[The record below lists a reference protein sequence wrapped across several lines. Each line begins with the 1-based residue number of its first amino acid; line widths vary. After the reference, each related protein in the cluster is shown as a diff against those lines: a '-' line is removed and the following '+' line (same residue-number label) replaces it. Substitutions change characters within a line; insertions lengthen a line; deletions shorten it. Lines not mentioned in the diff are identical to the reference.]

1 MILTDFNVNIFAQ
14 FITRIKLA
22 EIIAIASG
30 KGGVG
35 KSFFA
40 ANLSMSLNQINI
52 PTLLVDGDLGGANLH
67 NFVGLKAPGKSIY
80 NFIKEKVPIDDII
93 LQTPAGVDF
102 VGGAGDILGMAHINN
117 FEKIKFLNYLKR
129 TNYKYVVLDLGA
141 GTSYNMIDFFNFA
154 EKKLLIMTSE
164 PTSIE
169 NSYGFLKVSI
179 YRNIEKFLIS
189 DKRFENICKRIKSR
203 SFHYQKVDDILADI
217 ATVDVKVKEKVK
229 DIISNYKAGIVLN
242 MLKFKKEL
250 NVFYGFENVSK
261 KYLGISVEKIG
272 FIPYDIN
279 VSESLKRL
287 APYYKTLEDKSFRE
301 FFDDVRDTI
310 FQKL

>member
-1 MILTDFNVNIFAQ
+1 M
-14 FITRIKLA
+14 A
-22 EIIAIASG
+22 EIISIASG

-40 ANLSMSLNQINI
+40 ANLSMSLIQKNI

-80 NFIKEKVPIDDII
+80 SFIREKVSIDDII
-93 LQTPAGVDF
+93 LKTPAGVDF
-102 VGGAGDILGMAHINN
+102 IGGAGDVLGMAHINN

-129 TNYKYVVLDLGA
+129 TNYKYVILDLGA
-141 GTSYNMIDFFNFA
+141 GTSYNMIDFFNFS
-154 EKKLLIMTSE
+154 EKKLLVMTSE

-179 YRNIEKFLIS
+179 YRKIEKFLNN
-189 DKRFENICKRIKSR
+189 DKRFENVCMRIKSR
-203 SFHYQKVDDILADI
+203 SLHYQRVTDILADLEL
-217 ATVDVKVKEKVK
+217 VDVNVK
-229 DIISNYKAGIVLN
+229 DNVEEIISKYKVGIVLN

-287 APYYKTLEDKSFRE
+287 SPYYKSLEDISFRD
-301 FFDDVRDTI
+301 FFDDVRDAI